1 MLTAAQTS
9 RVETAVRNGIAVIT
23 TKTRK
28 PHFSE
33 WERISRASAT
43 PTPAVQ
49 RRSARMSRPEKP
61 DVSDAAVCEW
71 GRLQGDWHLPLSD
84 VLE

>member
-33 WERISRASAT
+33 
-43 PTPAVQ
+43 
-49 RRSARMSRPEKP
+49 
-61 DVSDAAVCEW
+61 
-71 GRLQGDWHLPLSD
+71 
-84 VLE
+84 